1 MNSLF
6 SDSLFSNQ
14 QNKKVDVEPINDN
27 KNIELPD
34 EGSFT
39 DLLNSVDMS
48 EDNFPPEEESP
59 FDQAMTDQNFVPYNN
74 KQDTSSYK
82 LDPNFLDGMNPEQ
95 KEAVLYD
102 EGSLL
107 VLAGAGSGKTRV
119 ITHRFAHLVQKYDLR
134 IYNILCVT
142 FTNKAAGEMKE
153 RIGHLLGVNTRTA
166 WVRTFHSMCA
176 MILREHAQKI
186 GFSQD
191 FTIYDSSD
199 TKNTIKKI
207 MERLK
212 IDPKEH
218 PDKMIA
224 RVISLA
230 KEELISPQE
239 LEKSSHGEFNHLCA
253 EIYKEYQ
260 QTLKQNQAMDFG
272 DLITNTIIL
281 LEQCPDVRERYQ
293 RQWRYIMAD
302 EFQDTNKPQY
312 HLLSLLSRNR
322 ANVCVVGDDDQSIY
336 AWRGAKVANI
346 RQFHEEFKAHI
357 VRLERNYRSYGNIL
371 LAANSIVKS
380 IKGRMPKT
388 LKAERADGDK
398 IVFNRLGD
406 DRIQAAYIYEEIRK
420 QVEQGKSYK
429 DFAILYRTNAQSR
442 VLEEVMTRH
451 SIPHRIYGGQRF
463 FDRAEI
469 KDILSYLRI
478 MVNPYDVEAFERA
491 VNVPKRKV
499 GNVGKQRIRS
509 YVENNNISYPIACLN
524 AETIEGLTKHAS
536 QNLVELGKIII
547 ELKESIDKLSPT
559 QIIKIL
565 VESIRY
571 FEDYLIPEYGT
582 HEAEDRF
589 DNIQELVNAVKVFE
603 QANPQA
609 SIADFLREAS
619 LLSSLN
625 EEDVDE
631 NNTVTLM
638 TIHSSKGLEF
648 PIVFVIGL
656 AEGVLPLTSATTQEA
671 EDEEKRLLYVA
682 ITRAMNKLY
691 LTYEERSLR
700 YGEFVHNEKS
710 HFLDAIPTEIL
721 NVVTEKSSSNKKDA
735 YKNNNES
742 YRNHYTQAKSGTSN
756 YSKYT
761 SKTSTASSTNSRI
774 KTSTVQDVLGVD
786 STSIKTVVITS
797 VSELNIGQGVIHSV
811 FGKGIVEY
819 SSSAM
824 VRIAFDRFGTQVLMG
839 STVLNLKKIEE

>member
-1 MNSLF
+1 MNDLF
-6 SDSLFSNQ
+6 SNSLFSNQ
-14 QNKKVDVEPINDN
+14 QDEQANDKPVIDA
-27 KNIELPD
+27 KNTD
-34 EGSFT
+34 STTSGSFA

-48 EDNFPPEEESP
+48 EETFPTEEENP
-59 FDQAMTDQNFVPYNN
+59 FDQEMSDQDFVPYNN
-74 KQDTSSYK
+74 NQETTSYK
-82 LDPNFLDGMNPEQ
+82 LDPNFLDRMNPEQ

-119 ITHRFAHLVQKYDLR
+119 ITHRFAHLIQKYDLR

-176 MILREHAQKI
+176 MILREHALKI

-191 FTIYDSSD
+191 FTIYDSGD

-218 PDKMIA
+218 SDKMIA
-224 RVISLA
+224 RVISSS

-239 LEKSSHGEFNHLCA
+239 LERSARGEFDHLCA
-253 EIYKEYQ
+253 EVYKEYQ
-260 QTLKQNQAMDFG
+260 QTLKQNHAMDFG
-272 DLITNTIIL
+272 DLITNTIVL
-281 LEQCPDVRERYQ
+281 LEQCSDVRERYQ

-312 HLLSLLSRNR
+312 HLLSLLSRDR
-322 ANVCVVGDDDQSIY
+322 SNVCVVGDDDQSIY

-346 RQFHEEFKAHI
+346 RQFHQEFKAHI
-357 VRLERNYRSYGNIL
+357 VKLERNYRSYGNIL

-380 IKGRMPKT
+380 IKGRMPKV
-388 LKAERADGDK
+388 LKAERAEGDK
-398 IVFNRLGD
+398 IIFNCLGD

-420 QVEQGKSYK
+420 HVEQGKSYK

-451 SIPHRIYGGQRF
+451 NVPHRIYGGQRF

-478 MVNPYDVEAFERA
+478 MVNPYDVEAFERS

-499 GNVGKQRIRS
+499 GNVGKQKIRA
-509 YVENNNISYPIACLN
+509 YVENNKISYPMACLN
-524 AETIEGLTKHAS
+524 AESIEGLTKQAS
-536 QNLVELGKIII
+536 YKLVELGKIIT
-547 ELKESIDKLSPT
+547 ELKESIETLPPT

-571 FEDYLIPEYGT
+571 FEDYLVPEYGP

-589 DNIQELVNAVKVFE
+589 DNIQELVNAIKVFE

-619 LLSSLN
+619 LLSSIN

-648 PIVFVIGL
+648 PIVFVAGL

-691 LTYEERSLR
+691 LTYEERALR

-721 NVVTEKSSSNKKDA
+721 DDVTESFSSNKKDT
-735 YKNNNES
+735 YRKTNES
-742 YRNHYTQAKSGTSN
+742 YKDHYSKPKTG
-756 YSKYT
+756 YSKY
-761 SKTSTASSTNSRI
+761 SKYSAKTTSSTNC
-774 KTSTVQDVLGVD
+774 KADTSSVQDVLG
-786 STSIKTVVITS
+786 SENSSIKTEKITS
-797 VSELNIGQGVIHSV
+797 VSELEVGQEVMHSV
-811 FGKGIVEY
+811 FGKGTVEY

-824 VRIAFDRFGTQVLMG
+824 VRVAFDRFGTQVLMG
-839 STVLNLKKIEE
+839 STVLNLKKIVE